1 MVGRNY
7 TDVITIKLT
16 GEKYVTDAGMRALE
30 ASAFEEW
37 IRFSR
42 KLERDFSGFLRQ
54 SRFSR
59 CQPQRLSY
67 NSVSVRGYVLIIK
80 M

>member
-42 KLERDFSGFLRQ
+42 KLERDFSGF
-54 SRFSR
+54 
-59 CQPQRLSY
+59 
-67 NSVSVRGYVLIIK
+67 
-80 M
+80 